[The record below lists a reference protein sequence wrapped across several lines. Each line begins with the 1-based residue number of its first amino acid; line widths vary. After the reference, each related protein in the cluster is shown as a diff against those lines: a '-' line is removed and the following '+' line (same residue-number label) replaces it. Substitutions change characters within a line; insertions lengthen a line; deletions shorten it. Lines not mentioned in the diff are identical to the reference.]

1 MQDRIPGVLST
12 PPRQSNAETYR
23 GRRRLLIGLV
33 GIALLAIAPVSF
45 LTAPA
50 LLLWINEPIA
60 NNELERLSNAGQAYG
75 GLSALLSG
83 VATVAVAAALLLQV
97 RQIRMSQAQGVRMI
111 QIELMGLLIHNPEL
125 RPVSPTLGDVN
136 RDQRLRDIYTN
147 LMLRYLEMGYEI
159 GYFPAQN
166 IRAELLSQFAV
177 EDIRRFWAR
186 TRPLQLTSI
195 NNKAQRRFAE
205 IVDEAFE
212 AAVAAGPATSVTPAI
227 QTPQPQPTPVA
238 ASASYR
244 NRLHDI
250 AVGVLLAVAARQFWQ
265 TRR

>member
-1 MQDRIPGVLST
+1 MQDHIQRALST
-12 PPRQSNAETYR
+12 PPQQSKTKLYR
-23 GRRRLLIGLV
+23 SRRLPLNGLV
-33 GIALLAIAPVSF
+33 GLVLLAIAPVSF

-50 LLLWINEPIA
+50 LLLRINEPIT
-60 NNELERLSNAGQAYG
+60 NTELERLSNAGQAYG

-111 QIELMGLLIHNPEL
+111 QIELMGMLIHNPEL
-125 RPVSPTLGDVN
+125 RPVSPTLGDVD
-136 RDQRLRDIYTN
+136 RGQRLRDIYTN

-205 IVDEAFE
+205 IVDEAYG
-212 AAVAAGPATSVTPAI
+212 AAVAAGPATNVTPAI
-227 QTPQPQPTPVA
+227 QIPQPPPTPVPV
-238 ASASYR
+238 SADNR
-244 NRLHDI
+244 RRLHDI
-250 AVGVLLAVAARQFWQ
+250 AVGMLLAVAVRRFLQAR
-265 TRR
+265 R